1 VLGGTRSSAGAGFT
15 LIELLVVIAIIAI
28 LAAMLLPALSKAKA
42 AATLS
47 ECLNNQRQ
55 MDLSWQMYADD
66 NTDQIMQFSVAPAVN
81 NLGQSQKP
89 WHYYP
94 PNGSISGSSATLP
107 TPFPAIPPGTGT
119 QEAQIIYMQACVT
132 KGAIGPYL
140 KNPLV
145 IHCPS
150 DNRFNLKVGKGFS
163 YGSYSGVTGM
173 DGNGPD
179 NEAGYIGGAQNVISK
194 RSQIQRSSD
203 RFLWMEEND
212 PRGEN
217 EGSWAMNFSG
227 TSATDFSQT
236 TMEDSPAVF
245 HVNSS
250 SFSWA
255 DGHASSRRWL
265 DAATVAYAASM
276 NPNKYNN
283 PPNFASAPKD
293 TTFLRNSYPSL
304 LNP

>member
-1 VLGGTRSSAGAGFT
+1 MEACVKEGAAGF
-15 LIELLVVIAIIAI
+15 
-28 LAAMLLPALSKAKA
+28 
-42 AATLS
+42 
-47 ECLNNQRQ
+47 
-55 MDLSWQMYADD
+55 
-66 NTDQIMQFSVAPAVN
+66 
-81 NLGQSQKP
+81 
-89 WHYYP
+89 
-94 PNGSISGSSATLP
+94 
-107 TPFPAIPPGTGT
+107 
-119 QEAQIIYMQACVT
+119 
-132 KGAIGPYL
+132 YL

-150 DNRFNLKVGKGFS
+150 DIRFNLKVGKGFS

-173 DGNGPD
+173 NGNGPD
-179 NEAGYIGGAQNVISK
+179 DEASYIGGAANVISK
-194 RSQIQRSSD
+194 RSQIQHSSD
-203 RFLWMEEND
+203 RLLWMEEND

-217 EGSWAMNFSG
+217 EGSWAMNFHG

-236 TMEDSPAVF
+236 TIEDSPATF

-283 PPNFASAPKD
+283 PPSFASAPKD
-293 TTFLRNSYPSL
+293 TTFLRNAYPSL